1 VYPFERFTADAKR
14 VLTLA
19 QEEAERSHHSYIGTE
34 HILLGI
40 LRLGQGIGPEALTS
54 LGIEIGLVRETIE
67 AVLVRNERIII
78 QQIIPTSR
86 VKKVI
91 EIAFEEARRMD
102 QNFVN
107 SGHLLLG
114 LVIEGEGIAAHVL
127 EDLGAGP
134 AAVIASVETLMG
146 LPLTGAGQGTRPT
159 GEANRLMQHPRI
171 VAYMRG
177 KDLAEMKGL
186 IARLLDPP
194 QPVVDLRAELAQLRS
209 HERDLRQRLQ
219 QAEDDWLRSITE

>member
-40 LRLGQGIGPEALTS
+40 LRLGQGIGPEALAS

-67 AVLVRNERIII
+67 AVLERNERIII

-91 EIAFEEARRMD
+91 EIAFEEARRMN

-107 SGHLLLG
+107 SGHLLMG

-127 EDLGAGP
+127 EDLGAGS
-134 AAVIASVETLMG
+134 AAVIAAVETLMG
-146 LPLTGAGQGTRPT
+146 LPLSGAGQGTRPT
-159 GEANRLMQHPRI
+159 GEANRLMQHPRV

-177 KDLAEMKGL
+177 KDLAEMQGL

-219 QAEDDWLRSITE
+219 QAEDEWLRGITE